1 MMVTSR
7 LQRAL
12 QRIDEV
18 PAEQQDE
25 IAAIIEDTLAPYL
38 DRPSYAGALAG
49 LLPDDAEEQL
59 LRLRR
64 SSSPTPPLEDQLR
77 ELLNDGD
84 DGDDGEERA

>member
-1 MMVTSR
+1 MVTSR

-38 DRPSYAGALAG
+38 DRSSYAGALAG
-49 LLPDDAEEQL
+49 LLPDDAEEQM

-64 SSSPTPPLEDQLR
+64 STPPTPPLEEQLR
-77 ELLNDGD
+77 ELLDEGD
-84 DGDDGEERA
+84 EGDNGEDQE